1 MNSNEKITAP
11 VSFAD
16 VNHVLG
22 TSHTDLATLCKDTNI
37 KKWARRKPVSCAKI
51 GVMTNADFVS
61 VHCGLSHTTN
71 TLVDSNGRPRNDTW
85 TYTKPSG
92 GANSP
97 YRLSDFDGY
106 YSQAPRPLNIIFP
119 DGDITISNST
129 SGNKIGFV
137 ITFEQGISGWRSDG
151 TCLFMRDIFF
161 NSSELNM
168 YPTLALLHYTSSS
181 AGVMYAVSADNKLS
195 TYVASATDSSH
206 LSNQP
211 VVNILLD
218 LDDFKSKVAST
229 YLAANTKWQCIVFLA
244 SSQLT
249 GTIRSKYDTI
259 SNVVSSLGTT
269 EMMELEGVTGAD
281 SDGYQNGF
289 DRKTK
294 KIVVVSWVDSITK
307 LRLTTT
313 LTRSGAVGT
322 TTTYNITSA
331 VLEITRTSGQSA
343 ITFNV
348 GFNAIIVGGVMSTGG
363 SYDGFDGVT
372 FETISFAANETYKSK
387 TYSSSAFTGHSYVFN
402 AFTSGNVYRAV
413 LNAIISNSG
422 AEKSIG
428 TEIDCSAGSSSYT
441 VSNPAT

>member
-1 MNSNEKITAP
+1 MSVSNNIIVAP

-16 VNHVLG
+16 VNQILG

-37 KKWARRKPVSCAKI
+37 KMWARRKPVSYAKI

-71 TLVDSNGRPRNDTW
+71 PLVDSNGRPRSDTW

-106 YSQAPRPLNIIFP
+106 YPQAPRPLDIIFP
-119 DGDITISNST
+119 DGDITISSST
-129 SGNKIGFV
+129 SGNKIGFA

-206 LSNQP
+206 LANQP

-281 SDGYQNGF
+281 GDGYQNGF

-294 KIVVVSWVDSITK
+294 KIVVVSWIDTITQLK
-307 LRLTTT
+307 LTTT
-313 LTRSGAVGT
+313 LTRSGS

-331 VLEITRTSGQSA
+331 VVEITRTSGQSA

-348 GFNAIIVGGVMSTGG
+348 GFNAICVGGAMSTGG
-363 SYDGFDGVT
+363 AYDNFTGVSFD
-372 FETISFAANETYKSK
+372 TISLAANETTKSK
-387 TYSSSAFTGHSYVFN
+387 TYSSSNFTGHSFVFN
-402 AFTSGNVYRAV
+402 SLSAGNVSRAI
-413 LNAIISNSG
+413 LNATIKNSG
-422 AEKSIG
+422 AEKSIA
-428 TEIDCSAGSSSYT
+428 TDIDCSAGSSSYT
-441 VSNPAT
+441 VHNP

>member
-1 MNSNEKITAP
+1 MAHQNGIVSQP

-16 VNHVLG
+16 VNAVLG
-22 TSHTDLATLCKDTNI
+22 TSHTDLALLCKDSHIN
-37 KKWARRKPVSCAKI
+37 KWARRKSVRYAKI

-71 TLVDSNGRPRNDTW
+71 TLVDSNGRPRSDTW
-85 TYTKPSG
+85 TYKKPSG

-106 YSQAPRPLNIIFP
+106 YSQAPKPLNIIFP
-119 DGDITISNST
+119 DGDITISSST
-129 SGNKIGFV
+129 SGNKLGFA

-181 AGVMYAVSADNKLS
+181 TGVMYAVSADNKLS

-206 LSNQP
+206 LANQP

-229 YLAANTKWQCIVFLA
+229 YLATNTKWQCIVFLA

-269 EMMELEGVTGAD
+269 EMMELEGVSGAD
-281 SDGYQNGF
+281 GEGYQNGF

-294 KIVVVSWVDSITK
+294 KIVVVSWIDTITQLK
-307 LRLTTT
+307 LTTT
-313 LTRSGAVGT
+313 LTRSGS

-331 VLEITRTSGQSA
+331 VVEITRTSGQSA

-348 GFNAIIVGGVMSTGG
+348 GFNAICVGGAMSTGG
-363 SYDGFDGVT
+363 AYDD
-372 FETISFAANETYKSK
+372 
-387 TYSSSAFTGHSYVFN
+387 FTGVDFGTTTGEINSEFKGSAYRNQRRARTCASYVENGCKNNHRFRN
-402 AFTSGNVYRAV
+402 TY
-413 LNAIISNSG
+413 
-422 AEKSIG
+422 E
-428 TEIDCSAGSSSYT
+428 
-441 VSNPAT
+441 